1 MLKILTGT
9 PIYVWPLLCYILF
22 IGIKSLKTALVPL
35 RVLLVLP
42 IAFSIWSGYTII
54 SRYRVSLPILTLWC
68 FATLVGTCLG
78 YWLMN
83 RVVVR
88 FDKEKNLVGL
98 PGSWFMLFSLMTI
111 FCIRYFLGM
120 TYAMHPEWRGNL
132 VLFAFEGIAIAISA
146 MFIGR
151 ALSILQ
157 KHKMAPHESLT

>member
-1 MLKILTGT
+1 
-9 PIYVWPLLCYILF
+9 
-22 IGIKSLKTALVPL
+22 
-35 RVLLVLP
+35 
-42 IAFSIWSGYTII
+42 
-54 SRYRVSLPILTLWC
+54 
-68 FATLVGTCLG
+68 
-78 YWLMN
+78 MN